1 MDNMPLYLGQLAAKL
16 RITRSQVSVSGMK
29 TLAPLLTGGILEV
42 ERSGAGEAVVVRDE
56 EAFRMWLR
64 KHYPLYDGQVTAPLG
79 ASRANAV
86 ALRKDSKSTGEGVA
100 QGVLHLRALGSPD
113 LAVRLDGRE
122 IQVGELTARH
132 GIAACLIGAD
142 SVMEVTHARVA
153 LIENLEC
160 FLLAEA
166 LLTGPWLVL
175 NSAGRIP
182 DRLIACLGRSRFG
195 EAPLLHCP
203 DYDPVGLSDYLRL
216 RAKVGD
222 RVMLYLPEDLEKRF
236 ERFGNRKLITEK
248 PKNRALLE
256 QLGTATWPCP
266 NSKRVFKLIRET
278 GAGLEQ
284 EALLLGIDGSTDE
297 NHSSLPDLKG
307 SVSASKSPPW
317 HPQP

>member
-1 MDNMPLYLGQLAAKL
+1 MDELPPYLRQLAAKL

-42 ERSGAGEAVVVRDE
+42 ERSGAGEAVVVRGE
-56 EAFRMWLR
+56 EAFRTWLR
-64 KHYPLYDGQVTAPLG
+64 RHYPLYDGQVTAPLG

-100 QGVLHLRALGSPD
+100 QGVLHLRALASPD

-142 SVMEVTHARVA
+142 SVMEVTNARVA

-160 FLLAEA
+160 FLLAESF
-166 LLTGPWLVL
+166 LTGPWLVL
-175 NSAGRIP
+175 NSAGRVP
-182 DRLIACLGRSRFG
+182 DRLIACLTRSRLG
-195 EAPLLHCP
+195 EEALLHCP

-216 RAKVGD
+216 RASMRD
-222 RVMLYLPEDLEKRF
+222 RVMLYLPKDLERRF
-236 ERFGNRKLITEK
+236 QMFGNKKLITEK
-248 PKNRALLE
+248 PKNRRLIE
-256 QLGTATWPCP
+256 RLGTAIWPCP
-266 NSKRVFKLIRET
+266 ESQRVFNLMRET

-284 EALLLGIDGSTDE
+284 ESLLIHV
-297 NHSSLPDLKG
+297 NKQ
-307 SVSASKSPPW
+307 V
-317 HPQP
+317 

>member
-1 MDNMPLYLGQLAAKL
+1 MDNLPPYLGQLAAKL
-16 RITRSQVSVSGMK
+16 RIIRSQVSVSSMK

-56 EAFRMWLR
+56 EAFRRWLR
-64 KHYPLYDGQVTAPLG
+64 KHYPRYDGMVTAPLG

-100 QGVLHLRALGSPD
+100 QGVLHLRALGSPG
-113 LAVRLDGRE
+113 LTIRLDGRE

-132 GIAACLIGAD
+132 GIAACLIGAE
-142 SVMEVTHARVA
+142 SVMEIAHVRVA

-160 FLLAEA
+160 FLLAET

-195 EAPLLHCP
+195 ETPLLHCP

-216 RAKVGD
+216 KAKLGD
-222 RVMLYLPEDLEKRF
+222 RVVFYVPDDLEGRF
-236 ERFGNRKLITEK
+236 ERFGNRKLIRDK
-248 PKNRALLE
+248 PRNRILLE
-256 QLGTATWPCP
+256 QLDRCSWPCEA
-266 NSKRVFKLIRET
+266 SERVFKLIKES

-284 EALLLGIDGSTDE
+284 EALLLGLDGQ
-297 NHSSLPDLKG
+297 HSES
-307 SVSASKSPPW
+307 SN
-317 HPQP
+317 PQH

>member
-1 MDNMPLYLGQLAAKL
+1 MDNLPPYLGQLAAKL

-56 EAFRMWLR
+56 ESFRMWLR
-64 KHYPLYDGQVTAPLG
+64 KHYPLYDGQATAPVG

-100 QGVLHLRALGSPD
+100 QGVLHLRALASPD
-113 LAVRLDGRE
+113 LTIRLDGRE

-132 GIAACLIGAD
+132 GIVACLIGAG
-142 SVMEVTHARVA
+142 SVMEVAHARVA

-175 NSAGRIP
+175 NSAGRIS
-182 DRLIACLGRSRFG
+182 DRLIACLGRSRLG
-195 EAPLLHCP
+195 EGPLLHCP

-216 RAKVGD
+216 RARVGD
-222 RVMLYLPEDLEKRF
+222 RVMLYLPDDLEKRF

-256 QLGTATWPCP
+256 QLGTAIWPCP
-266 NSKRVFKLIRET
+266 DSKRVFKLIRET

-284 EALLLGIDGSTDE
+284 EALLLGFDGSACD
-297 NHSSLPDLKG
+297 NNASFSGLKDPVPSL
-307 SVSASKSPPW
+307 KSPPW
-317 HPQP
+317 HPFT

>member
-1 MDNMPLYLGQLAAKL
+1 
-16 RITRSQVSVSGMK
+16 MK
-29 TLAPLLTGGILEV
+29 ALAPLLAGGILEV
-42 ERSGAGEAVVVRDE
+42 TRSGAGEVMVVRDE
-56 EAFRMWLR
+56 EAFRTWLR

-86 ALRKDSKSTGEGVA
+86 ALRKDSKSTGLGVA

-142 SVMEVTHARVA
+142 SVMELSHARVA

-160 FLLAEA
+160 FLMAET
-166 LLTGPWLVL
+166 LFTGPWLVL

-182 DRLIACLGRSRFG
+182 DRLVACLGRSQLG
-195 EAPLLHCP
+195 NKPLLHCP

-216 RAKVGD
+216 KTRMGD
-222 RVMLYLPEDLEKRF
+222 RVMLHTPVDLEKRF
-236 ERFGNRKLITEK
+236 ERFGCRKLITKK

-256 QLGTATWPCP
+256 QLGTISWPCP
-266 NSKRVFKLIRET
+266 ESERVFKMMRESGT
-278 GAGLEQ
+278 GLEQ
-284 EALLLGIDGSTDE
+284 ESLLILI
-297 NHSSLPDLKG
+297 
-307 SVSASKSPPW
+307 KS
-317 HPQP
+317 